1 MINLR
6 SSNHTGRVARDMQ
19 SAFGPYT
26 SHDLQPMHDPHEYT
40 GRWWFAMGLIAIAT
54 VLAIAIF
61 R

>member
-1 MINLR
+1 METNRRFSRTLEE
-6 SSNHTGRVARDMQ
+6 
-19 SAFGPYT
+19 AFGPGHR
-26 SHDLQPMHDPHEYT
+26 SSIWPLQPMRDPHEYT